1 MIMKLLTGCV
11 VIFASLAA
19 ASYASAQSVT
29 NVDANQEGKAIAI
42 TYDLK
47 EKSNISLFVTQDG
60 GKTKTA
66 IPQRYTS
73 GDVGSNVAPG
83 EEKKILWRVLDQYP
97 NENFQGNNLS
107 FIVNGK
113 PSMRFFAM
121 LNAGYSLD
129 SGFNV
134 GLTIGQIG
142 FIGWYVK
149 GMTTFSAPKSTEF
162 ECDAQGYVDG
172 TLPAYSGVS
181 NTFKA
186 YGVGGVNIRLVI
198 PLYLNVGVGYGA
210 RNYAWETVDGK
221 WVKNV
226 PGSYSGLAIDAGI
239 MGRFGSFALSLG
251 ATYLGK
257 SVDFCVGVGIVF

>member
-1 MIMKLLTGCV
+1 MRCKLLIV
-11 VIFASLAA
+11 LAASLAT
-19 ASYASAQSVT
+19 ASFASAQSIT
-29 NVDANQEGKAIAI
+29 NVDANQEGKAIAV
-42 TYDLK
+42 TYDLN
-47 EKSNISLFVTQDG
+47 EKANISLFVTQNG
-60 GKTKTA
+60 GVTKTA
-66 IPQRYTS
+66 IPLKYTS
-73 GDVGSNVAPG
+73 GDVGKNVSPG
-83 EEKKILWRVLDQYP
+83 TEKKILWRVLDQYP
-97 NENFQGNNLS
+97 GQDFRGENLS
-107 FIVNGK
+107 FIVTGK
-113 PSMRFFAM
+113 PCMRFFAM

-129 SGFNV
+129 SGFNA

-186 YGVGGVNIRLVI
+186 YGIGGVNIRLVI
-198 PLYLNVGVGYGA
+198 PLYLNVGLGYGA